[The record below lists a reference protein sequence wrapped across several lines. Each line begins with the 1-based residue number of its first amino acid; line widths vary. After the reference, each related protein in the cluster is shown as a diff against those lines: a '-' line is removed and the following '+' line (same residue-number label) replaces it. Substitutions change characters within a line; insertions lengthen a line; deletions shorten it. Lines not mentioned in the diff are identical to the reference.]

1 MLENER
7 RGAYSPAR
15 GTRINCTCHSPLW
28 SSSGAGWSECVR
40 VSLCVRAA
48 ALPQTLL
55 HLSSL
60 SPAHRAVRQTSCAT
74 LLSVT
79 LAAISL
85 SPSRSPLDMLS
96 LQRRGYYPCH
106 WRRKRGISLLL
117 PWRSCRMPELLLQVN
132 RRLKRAEMKR
142 RRAG

>member
-48 ALPQTLL
+48 TLLQTLL

-132 RRLKRAEMKR
+132 RRLKSAEMKR